1 MLSCLLFLLRD
12 SKIPARQE
20 QAGPPRM
27 RFYGSGL
34 ASLPSWLWI
43 MNTGW
48 LCSMR
53 SEIFLQMKFIHFQ
66 DFPIKQAVFLPR
78 PLAPK
83 NQLLI
88 QPLLLFP
95 EWYFAQNVKLRSL
108 NFKSISLKMLFS
120 FAATFFSSFCCH
132 FELIFSS

>member
-1 MLSCLLFLLRD
+1 MLSCLLFLLQD

-27 RFYGSGL
+27 RFCGSGL
-34 ASLPSWLWI
+34 ASLLSWLWI

-66 DFPIKQAVFLPR
+66 DFPIKQAVFLSR
-78 PLAPK
+78 PLAP
-83 NQLLI
+83 
-88 QPLLLFP
+88 
-95 EWYFAQNVKLRSL
+95 
-108 NFKSISLKMLFS
+108 
-120 FAATFFSSFCCH
+120 
-132 FELIFSS
+132 